1 MRNRKL
7 IAIMAVVM
15 LTGITTAISCK
26 KQSTD
31 TVVANVSFSKD
42 IIPILTANCAIN
54 SGCHAGTTNT
64 GDNYDFDSSAA
75 YNTIIS
81 KQLVHTADPSSSL
94 IYVQVSSG
102 IMPKAPYPALSSSQI
117 SLILNWIQQ
126 GAKNN

>member
-7 IAIMAVVM
+7 IAVMVVVV
-15 LTGITTAISCK
+15 LAGITTTISCK
-26 KQSTD
+26 KKSSD

-54 SGCHAGTTNT
+54 SGCHSGVTNS
-64 GDNYDFDSSAA
+64 GNNDDFDSSAA
-75 YNTIIS
+75 YNTLIN

-94 IYVQVSSG
+94 IYVQVNTG
-102 IMPKAPYPALSSSQI
+102 IMPKSPYPALSSNKI